1 LKKLLALYG
10 GSSQHHRTLF
20 EPKYKK
26 YFSEI
31 VYLLDLPKVDL
42 KKFDGILIPSRINK
56 KVLRKSM
63 NNILQFLNDG
73 KLVISFGEN
82 PSSWLPGVNWEFRPT
97 NFWWWL
103 DPEAKSGII
112 STRPEH
118 ELFEYITLENATWH
132 YHGIFHP
139 PDGSDTLIGTEDG
152 KTILYFD
159 KISTIGTMVI
169 TSLDPDFH
177 FGSYFMPAAERFL
190 DGFLPYIS
198 ERLL

>member
-1 LKKLLALYG
+1 MKKLLALYG

-20 EPKYKK
+20 ESKYKK

-42 KKFDGILIPSRINK
+42 ASYDGLLIPSRISKN
-56 KVLRKSM
+56 VLRKSM
-63 NNILQFLNDG
+63 NSILQFLNDG
-73 KLVISFGEN
+73 KLIVSLGED
-82 PSSWLPGVNWEFRPT
+82 PSHWLPGVNWEFRPT

-103 DPEAKSGII
+103 GPEARSGIK
-112 STRPEH
+112 STKPEH
-118 ELFEYITLENATWH
+118 DLFKYVTLENATWH

-139 PDGSDTLIGTEDG
+139 PVGSDTLIGTEDG
-152 KTILYFD
+152 ETIFYID
-159 KISTIGTMVI
+159 KISTVGTMVI